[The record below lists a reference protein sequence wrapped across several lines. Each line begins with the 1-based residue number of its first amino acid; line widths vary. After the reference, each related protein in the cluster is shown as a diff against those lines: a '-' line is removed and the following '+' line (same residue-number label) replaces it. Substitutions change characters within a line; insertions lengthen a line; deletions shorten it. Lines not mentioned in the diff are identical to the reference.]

1 VSKTQV
7 YEWVQKFKNGVQSVE
22 DFPPPGQ
29 AHRVITPEV
38 IAADDDL
45 IRENRRITI
54 SETAMEMKTLYV
66 DVTSDRMRR

>member
-22 DFPPPGQ
+22 DFPRPGQ

-38 IAADDDL
+38 IVADDDL
-45 IRENRRITI
+45 MRENRRIKI
-54 SETAMEMKTLYV
+54 SETALEMKTLYV
-66 DVTSDRMRR
+66 DVTSDLVRR